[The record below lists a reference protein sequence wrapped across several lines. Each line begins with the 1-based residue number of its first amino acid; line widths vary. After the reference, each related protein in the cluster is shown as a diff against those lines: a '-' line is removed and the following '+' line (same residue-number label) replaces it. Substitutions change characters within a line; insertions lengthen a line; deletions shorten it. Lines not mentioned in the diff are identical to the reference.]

1 MKKLV
6 AFLFCFYNLHSLTA
20 QHAKPVIDIR
30 TIQDSIQ
37 ILMREEKITG
47 LMLGIATRDSIL
59 LTAGYGYADL
69 EAGRKTDNQTLFRLG
84 SISKMFIS
92 AAILKL
98 VQEGKLSLYDNLK
111 TIAPDV
117 PFTNRWES
125 TDPVKIIHLLEHTT
139 GFDDIKLNRM
149 YSLDT
154 AKYAGKAMMMQYEG
168 SMISRWPPGERF
180 SYSNP
185 NYTILGYV
193 LELKT
198 GMPFNE
204 YVKQAF
210 FQPLAM
216 LHSNFNLRRKNAND
230 VAEYAVLNGR
240 TVRIP
245 SVASRSG
252 APGALWSSA
261 ADMVHFIQFLLN
273 NGDTI
278 LSSSMLTQME
288 TARTP
293 IVNKQG
299 IRFGYALGNEN
310 NNYPTARYP
319 MYGHNGLTGSCFSS
333 LRYNRDL
340 GVGFILSTNS
350 NYSGRRIEEFL
361 VRKLQENF
369 PVTAVEEEPLDIEAA
384 KPYLGWYVLKNP
396 RHAISAFADELQ
408 FAPRLKTENGKLI
421 FQPLIGNASP
431 LRQMGNG
438 IYTFNDCTIPMVA
451 LVKNEDGEKI
461 MQLGGLYF
469 VRQNAVLTISYRL
482 AVVASIVL
490 AASVFILLPFFVFG
504 VAKRKLRSDAIWVGL
519 VVAIGVAGLIGAVI
533 SLLHVQTFTFKLYE
547 LGAVNSRT
555 LTIFSGTLLFGV
567 AALSSVIHRML
578 IFRKKYPV
586 IYKWYYTLLSS
597 SMFFLFM
604 ILLIN
609 GWIGMR
615 FWAM

>member
-6 AFLFCFYNLHSLTA
+6 ILLFCLRFLHTISA
-20 QHAKPVIDIR
+20 QHTKPVIDIR
-30 TIQDSIQ
+30 TIEDSIE
-37 ILMREEKITG
+37 IMMKEEKITG
-47 LMLGIATRDSIL
+47 LMLGITTCDSVL

-98 VQEGKLSLYDNLK
+98 AQEGRLSLYDNLK
-111 TIAPDV
+111 TIAPHV
-117 PFTNRWES
+117 PFTNPWES
-125 TDPVKIIHLLEHTT
+125 THPVKIVNLLEHTT

-149 YSLDT
+149 YTLDT
-154 AKYAGKAMMMQYEG
+154 IENAGRVMMMQYAG
-168 SMISRWPPGERF
+168 SMVSRWPPGERF

-193 LELKT
+193 IELVT
-198 GMPFNE
+198 GMPYND
-204 YVKQAF
+204 YVNKVF
-210 FQPLAM
+210 FQPLGM
-216 LHSNFNLRRKNAND
+216 VHSNFNLRRKNVND

-245 SVASRSG
+245 SVTSRSG
-252 APGALWSSA
+252 PPGALWSSA
-261 ADMVHFIQFLLN
+261 SDMVNFIQFLLN
-273 NGDTI
+273 DGDTI
-278 LSSSMLTQME
+278 LSRSVITQME

-293 IVNKQG
+293 LMNKKG

-369 PVTAVEEEPLDIEAA
+369 PVPAVEEEPLDIQAI

-396 RHAISAFADELQ
+396 RHAISSFADVLQ
-408 FAPRLKTENGKLI
+408 FAPRLKSENGKLI
-421 FQPLIGNASP
+421 FQPLIGSTSP

-438 IYTFNDCTIPMVA
+438 IYTFNDCTIPMIA
-451 LVKNEDGEKI
+451 LEKNDEGEKI
-461 MQLGGLYF
+461 MRLGGLYF
-469 VRQNAVLTISYRL
+469 VRQNALLTISYRL
-482 AVVASIVL
+482 AVIASIVV
-490 AASVFILLPFFVFG
+490 AFSVFLFLPFIAFG
-504 VAKRKLRSDAIWVGL
+504 IAKSKLSSDAIWVGL
-519 VVAIGVAGLIGAVI
+519 VVAIGLVGLISAVM

-547 LGAVNSRT
+547 LGTVNSRT
-555 LTIFSGTLLFGV
+555 LTIFFGTVLFGV
-567 AALSSVIHRML
+567 AALSCVIHRML
-578 IFRKKYPV
+578 IFRKKYPA

-597 SMFFLFM
+597 SLFLLFM
-604 ILLIN
+604 ILLMN
-609 GWIGMR
+609 GWIAMR

>member
-6 AFLFCFYNLHSLTA
+6 ILLFCFCNLHSLTA
-20 QHAKPVIDIR
+20 QPAKPVIDVR

-69 EAGRKTDNQTLFRLG
+69 EAGRKTNNQTLFRLG
-84 SISKMFIS
+84 SISKMFVS

-98 VQEGKLSLYDNLK
+98 VQEGKLSLDDKLK

-117 PFTNRWES
+117 PFVNRWES
-125 TDPVKIIHLLEHTT
+125 THPVKIIHLLEHTT
-139 GFDDIKLNRM
+139 GFDDIKLNSM
-149 YSLDT
+149 YTLDT
-154 AKYAGKAMMMQYEG
+154 IENAGRAMMMQYEG
-168 SMISRWPPGERF
+168 STISRWPPGERF

-198 GMPFNE
+198 GMPFND
-204 YVKQAF
+204 YVNQVF
-210 FQPLAM
+210 FQPLEM
-216 LHSNFNLRRKNAND
+216 VHSNFNLRRKNAND

-245 SVASRSG
+245 SVTSRSG

-261 ADMVHFIQFLLN
+261 ADMVNFIQFLLN

-278 LSSSMLTQME
+278 LSISMLTQME

-310 NNYPTARYP
+310 DNYPTARYP

-369 PVTAVEEEPLDIEAA
+369 PVPAVEEEPLDIEAA

-408 FAPRLKTENGKLI
+408 FAPRLKIENGKLI

-431 LRQMGNG
+431 LRQMGKG

-451 LVKNEDGEKI
+451 LVKNENGEKI

-482 AVVASIVL
+482 AVVAGIIVSLSIFL
-490 AASVFILLPFFVFG
+490 FLPFIALG
-504 VAKRKLRSDAIWVGL
+504 VAKRKLSSNTIWVGL
-519 VVAIGVAGLIGAVI
+519 VVAIGLVGLINAVL
-533 SLLHVQTFTFKLYE
+533 SLLHVQTFTYKLYE
-547 LGAVNSRT
+547 LGTVNSRT
-555 LTIFSGTLLFGV
+555 LTIFFGTILFGV
-567 AALSSVIHRML
+567 ASLYAVIHRML
-578 IFRKKYPV
+578 IFRKKYPS

-597 SMFFLFM
+597 SLFFLFM
-604 ILLIN
+604 ILLMN
-609 GWIGMR
+609 GWIAMR
-615 FWAM
+615 FWTI